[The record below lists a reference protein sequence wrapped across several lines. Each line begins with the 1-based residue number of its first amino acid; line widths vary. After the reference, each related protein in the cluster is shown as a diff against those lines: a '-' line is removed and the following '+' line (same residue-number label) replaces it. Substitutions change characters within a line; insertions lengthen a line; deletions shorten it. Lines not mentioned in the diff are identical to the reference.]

1 MRFLHYS
8 LVPLTATRRWTVIA
22 LIATAMVIGLLDRI
36 NFSVALAVVD
46 FQQRFSL
53 TDSDR
58 GLLNSAFFWTYTALQ
73 APAGWVVDRY
83 GVKRL
88 FTIAV
93 ASWGVI
99 TASRPSR
106 LRLGN

>member
-8 LVPLTATRRWTVIA
+8 LVPLSATRRWTVIG
-22 LIATAMVIGLLDRI
+22 LLATAMVIGLLDRI

-46 FQQRFSL
+46 FQHRFRL

-73 APAGWVVDRY
+73 PRPDGSLIV
-83 GVKRL
+83 
-88 FTIAV
+88 
-93 ASWGVI
+93 
-99 TASRPSR
+99 TALNGSSPSPSR
-106 LRLGN
+106 HGD